1 MEIEDIKKAREEAEK
16 FIALVDDW
24 LIAEKQRS
32 EDKRW
37 YLNCPAEIGLVKAQS
52 LILSRQL
59 SAMRNPWT
67 CKRGKR
73 K

>member
-1 MEIEDIKKAREEAEK
+1 MNIEDIKKAKEEAEK
-16 FIALVDDW
+16 FIALVDDFF
-24 LIAEKQRS
+24 IADDSRES
-32 EDKRW
+32 W
-37 YLNCPAEIGLVKAQS
+37 HLTCPAEIGLVKAQS

>member
-1 MEIEDIKKAREEAEK
+1 MNIEDIKKAKDEAQK
-16 FIALVDDW
+16 FIEFVDDF
-24 LIAEKQRS
+24 LKAES
-32 EDKRW
+32 EKRPH
-37 YLNCPAEIGLVKAQS
+37 YLTNPAEAGLVKAQS

>member
-1 MEIEDIKKAREEAEK
+1 MKIEDIKKAREEAKK

-24 LIAEKQRS
+24 LIAEKEREENPCFIYS
-32 EDKRW
+32 
-37 YLNCPAEIGLVKAQS
+37 CPAEIGLVKAQS

>member
-1 MEIEDIKKAREEAEK
+1 MNISDVKKAKEEAKK
-16 FIALVDDW
+16 FIDLIDDLLVAEDER
-24 LIAEKQRS
+24 AEKC
-32 EDKRW
+32 W
-37 YLNCPAEIGLVKAQS
+37 YFSCPAETGLVKAQS

>member
-1 MEIEDIKKAREEAEK
+1 MEIKDIKKAKEEAKK
-16 FIALVDDW
+16 FIEFVEDF

-32 EDKRW
+32 EDKGW
-37 YLNCPAEIGLVKAQS
+37 YLNCPAESGLVKAQS

-59 SAMRNPWT
+59 AVMRNPYT
-67 CKRGKR
+67 CKRGRR

>member
-1 MEIEDIKKAREEAEK
+1 MEIEDIKKAQKEAKK
-16 FIALVDDW
+16 FIEFVEDW
-24 LIAEKQRS
+24 LKAEEQRK
-32 EDKRW
+32 ENP
-37 YLNCPAEIGLVKAQS
+37 YFVYNCPAEIGLVKAQS

-59 SAMRNPWT
+59 SAMRNPYT

>member
-1 MEIEDIKKAREEAEK
+1 MNIEDVKKAKAEAKK
-16 FIALVDDW
+16 FIEFVDD
-24 LIAEKQRS
+24 LLKAEATPR
-32 EDKRW
+32 DYC
-37 YLNCPAEIGLVKAQS
+37 YLSNPAECGLVKAQS

-67 CKRGKR
+67 CKRGRR

>member
-1 MEIEDIKKAREEAEK
+1 MNISDIKKAKEEAKK
-16 FIALVDDW
+16 FIDLIDDLLVAEDER
-24 LIAEKQRS
+24 AEKG
-32 EDKRW
+32 W
-37 YLNCPAEIGLVKAQS
+37 YYNCPAETGLVKAQS

>member
-1 MEIEDIKKAREEAEK
+1 MNIADVKKAKEEAKK
-16 FIALVDDW
+16 FIDLIDDLLVAEGER
-24 LIAEKQRS
+24 AEKG
-32 EDKRW
+32 W
-37 YLNCPAEIGLVKAQS
+37 YFSCPAETGLVKAQS

>member
-1 MEIEDIKKAREEAEK
+1 MKIEDIKKAKEEAEK
-16 FIALVDDW
+16 FIALVDDFF
-24 LIAEKQRS
+24 IANDSRES
-32 EDKRW
+32 W
-37 YLNCPAEIGLVKAQS
+37 YLTCPAEIGLVKAQS

>member
-1 MEIEDIKKAREEAEK
+1 MNIEDIKKAKSEAKK
-16 FIALVDDW
+16 FIEFVDD
-24 LIAEKQRS
+24 LLKAEATPR
-32 EDKRW
+32 DY
-37 YLNCPAEIGLVKAQS
+37 YLSNPAEYGLVKAQS